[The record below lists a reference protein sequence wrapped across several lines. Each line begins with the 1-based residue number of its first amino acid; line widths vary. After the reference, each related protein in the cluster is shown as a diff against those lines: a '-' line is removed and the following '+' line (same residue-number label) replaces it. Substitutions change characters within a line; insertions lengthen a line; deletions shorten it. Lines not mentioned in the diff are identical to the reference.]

1 MQITIQI
8 PNDLQQKLTERAS
21 QLNIPL
27 ETLILAS
34 LADLAEP
41 ADPDDAPKGVVLESL
56 RVSLEAAKAGRIH
69 AIEEL
74 WDGIDE

>member
-8 PNDLQQKLTERAS
+8 PDDLKQKLTERAS

-34 LADLAEP
+34 LTNLVEP
-41 ADPDDAPKGVVLESL
+41 ADPDDTPKGVVLENL
-56 RVSLEAAKAGRIH
+56 RVSLEAFKAGSVYP
-69 AIEEL
+69 IEEL